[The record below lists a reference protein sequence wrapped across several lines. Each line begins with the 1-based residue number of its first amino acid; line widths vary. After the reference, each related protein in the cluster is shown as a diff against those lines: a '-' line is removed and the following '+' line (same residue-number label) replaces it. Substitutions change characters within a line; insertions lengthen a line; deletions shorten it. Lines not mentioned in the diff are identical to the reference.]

1 MKRIRNSK
9 KDRCRGTGQR
19 KALFL
24 GLLIFVTSFVT
35 SCGGSSATKTSADSS
50 AVMEETAA
58 AQAMPAAKVTACRG
72 SAPFGRRGSKDSKR
86 RRIRTG
92 RRNPGSRSR
101 RA

>member
-35 SCGGSSATKTSADSS
+35 SCGGSSVTKTSADSS

-58 AQAMPAAKVTACRG
+58 AQAMPAAKGRG